1 MVNFWN
7 TFVAMDETEAFHN
20 HEAWPLEAAVDEGDE
35 NSSDIVT
42 IL

>member
-1 MVNFWN
+1 
-7 TFVAMDETEAFHN
+7 MDETEAFH
-20 HEAWPLEAAVDEGDE
+20 HEAWPLEAAVDEGDG